1 MRQTDTE
8 RRDRAGL
15 VTVTVDEEFEAT
27 VDRIESDIEA
37 AG

>member
-15 VTVTVDEEFEAT
+15 VTVDEEFEAT